1 MRAADV
7 MTTGVITVSPDTAI
21 LDVAHLLL
29 DRRISAVPVVDEAG
43 KLMGIVSEGDLIH
56 RDENRTERKGHWWQ
70 ALIENRTDAA
80 RAYSRAH
87 GRHARDVM
95 TEKVLTVSEDTPLA
109 DIADMLERHRIK
121 RVPVVTGGK
130 VVGVVSRANLLQ
142 ALVARPIEPVPDTV
156 AVPDDT
162 GIRNAIVDEI
172 RDNAL
177 AGSEINVIVANGAVS
192 LWGTVQS
199 EDQRRAIL
207 ISAENAVG
215 VIDIEDHLAI
225 PTNRRLAGL

>member
-1 MRAADV
+1 MGLGYAGMHVDAQRLERA
-7 MTTGVITVSPDTAI
+7 
-21 LDVAHLLL
+21 
-29 DRRISAVPVVDEAG
+29 
-43 KLMGIVSEGDLIH
+43 
-56 RDENRTERKGHWWQ
+56 
-70 ALIENRTDAA
+70 
-80 RAYSRAH
+80 
-87 GRHARDVM
+87 
-95 TEKVLTVSEDTPLA
+95 
-109 DIADMLERHRIK
+109 ADMLERHRIK